1 MLTSYFSSRSSMNFS
16 TLTKDTTLELFTD
29 FTVNIFIY
37 STFSFWG
44 IIPEQNISIRYK
56 RSFRYLILT
65 KFNKMTENSKFR
77 FPFGAIKAK

>member
-1 MLTSYFSSRSSMNFS
+1 M
-16 TLTKDTTLELFTD
+16 
-29 FTVNIFIY
+29 
-37 STFSFWG
+37 
-44 IIPEQNISIRYK
+44 PEQNISIRYK